1 MTFSSHGSR
10 LDRRRRDH
18 WRMAM
23 VRLVFYGAIIGVIS
37 YWAYTMGGEHA
48 GSRNRVLETRMT
60 AMTDENERLRAETDE
75 AVAARATA
83 LERATR
89 YRQRYEAEVPQ
100 GEVYDIMTV
109 VRGRLETGVSTER
122 ISHVISLASDETD
135 CDAEVTSRR
144 FIVQTPISDGR
155 NAFVSF
161 ADNLITVTAIGE
173 SSVNAAGNKEG
184 WYDEAKPVGVFFTL
198 PGGRTEKVEGT
209 LPLYHSAMINDRDH
223 RFTMAAADARGFLL
237 VTEQVCAYP

>member
-48 GSRNRVLETRMT
+48 ESRNRVLESRMT
-60 AMTDENERLRAETDE
+60 AMTDENERLRVETDE

-109 VRGRLETGVSTER
+109 VRGRLEAGVSTER
-122 ISHVISLASDETD
+122 ISHVISEASNETD
-135 CDAEVTSRR
+135 
-144 FIVQTPISDGR
+144 
-155 NAFVSF
+155 
-161 ADNLITVTAIGE
+161 
-173 SSVNAAGNKEG
+173 
-184 WYDEAKPVGVFFTL
+184 
-198 PGGRTEKVEGT
+198 
-209 LPLYHSAMINDRDH
+209 
-223 RFTMAAADARGFLL
+223 
-237 VTEQVCAYP
+237 